1 VLTGAG
7 ISTSLGIP
15 DFRSKET
22 GLYSK
27 LAHLGLSDPQEVF
40 DIEIFREDPSIFYS
54 IARDILPDSNRFS
67 PTHAFIAL
75 LQEKGK
81 LLTNFSQNIDN
92 LEAAAGIRPDKLV
105 QCHGS
110 FATASCVKC
119 RHQVPGDTIREDL
132 QAARVAHCPRCIDNL
147 AHLAA
152 QRKPPTK
159 KKKKRKRASRD
170 HSHSTSKD
178 RRRPSL
184 SSLSP
189 PTSPSCSPDD
199 DDDDNIPSPGI
210 MKPDITFFGED
221 LPATFHER
229 LVQHDRALVDLVIV
243 IGTSL
248 KVAPVS
254 EVVGFLPKDVPQV
267 YISRTVSGRHP
278 F

>member
-1 VLTGAG
+1 
-7 ISTSLGIP
+7 
-15 DFRSKET
+15 
-22 GLYSK
+22 
-27 LAHLGLSDPQEVF
+27 
-40 DIEIFREDPSIFYS
+40 
-54 IARDILPDSNRFS
+54 
-67 PTHAFIAL
+67 
-75 LQEKGK
+75 
-81 LLTNFSQNIDN
+81 
-92 LEAAAGIRPDKLV
+92 
-105 QCHGS
+105 
-110 FATASCVKC
+110 
-119 RHQVPGDTIREDL
+119 VPGDTIRDDL

-147 AHLAA
+147 QHLAA
-152 QRKPPTK
+152 QRKPPTNEK
-159 KKKKRKRASRD
+159 KMQNKRKRASRD

-184 SSLSP
+184 SSFSR
-189 PTSPSCSPDD
+189 SSSSAS

-267 YISRTVSGRHP
+267 YISRTVSGSHP
-278 F
+278 I